1 MNRAVK
7 THNPG
12 NIALPTQR
20 VSHSSVK
27 QLFTEGDRH
36 YEDPAPWYYI
46 DTGLFHARVCPTEKD
61 PQLYDYVIK
70 LHAQNTQATCPTP
83 LSKGK
88 AMAAVC
94 MHVRRKLRWSHAQ
107 LCDYVLNG
115 KRDSLASTLASLLR
129 TQKAAKMGRSS
140 HWAQAFSLSTPKFL
154 AEVTFCPD
162 SLYYPYQFAI
172 IWQSGGQPVDEGAF
186 FTRPETAAEAV
197 VEYARRK
204 LRWTRKQMDDH
215 IVSEIVLTSLASIS
229 SVQDGAR

>member
-1 MNRAVK
+1 MAHTIQPPTSGKIGLLMQVSPRVK
-7 THNPG
+7 H
-12 NIALPTQR
+12 
-20 VSHSSVK
+20 
-27 QLFTEGDRH
+27 LFVEGERH

-46 DTGLFHARVCPTEKD
+46 DTGLFHASVCPTEKD
-61 PQLYDYVIK
+61 PQLYDYSIK
-70 LHAQNTQATCPTP
+70 LHAQNTEATWPTP

-115 KRDSLASTLASLLR
+115 KRDSLALTLAALLR
-129 TQKAAKMGRSS
+129 AQKAAKKGRSS
-140 HWAQAFSLSTPKFL
+140 HSAEAFSLSTPKFL

-162 SLYYPYQFAI
+162 SSHYPYQFAI
-172 IWQSGGQPVDEGAF
+172 VWQSGTQPVDEGAF
-186 FTRPETAAEAV
+186 FTRPETAAEAA

-215 IVSEIVLTSLASIS
+215 IAIEMVLTSLASIS
-229 SVQDGAR
+229 SVQDATR